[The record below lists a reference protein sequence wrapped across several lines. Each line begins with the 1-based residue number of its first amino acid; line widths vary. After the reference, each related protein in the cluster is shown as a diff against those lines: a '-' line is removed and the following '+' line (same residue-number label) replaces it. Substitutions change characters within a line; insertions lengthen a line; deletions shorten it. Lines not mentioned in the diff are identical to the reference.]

1 VPFWHAFRAVDG
13 VQATENIRVKPL
25 ADRDCVEQNGSRMDK
40 FPIAN
45 DFVFEVRPG
54 EAEDLQRLRSQS
66 ETLKPGR
73 GQDRKFHVKEDSV
86 PYRAKR
92 KPARS

>member
-1 VPFWHAFRAVDG
+1 VPFWHAFRAGEAVE
-13 VQATENIRVKPL
+13 AAENFRLKPL
-25 ADRDCVEQNGSRMDK
+25 ADRDFIRQGGSRLDK
-40 FPIAN
+40 SPIAN
-45 DFVFEVRPG
+45 DFVFEVRLG

-66 ETLKPGR
+66 VTLKPGR
-73 GQDRKFHVKEDSV
+73 GQDRKFHVKEDPV